1 MAACLAHKQRVRRAM
16 AAAHTAQDELLEMM
30 DGDALPADPAALER
44 YARAQFPGAWE
55 LVARTDVAPPAA
67 KQLDKYIAKFGR
79 REPRHVRVD
88 RRPVRDRVFR
98 EARALTRERLS
109 WKRAYIRYANGRH

>member
-1 MAACLAHKQRVRRAM
+1 MNPEDGMLTLEQYMAACLAHKQRVRRAM

-67 KQLDKYIAKFGR
+67 KRLEKYMARFGG
-79 REPRHVRVD
+79 REPRIEDAFVQLH
-88 RRPVRDRVFR
+88 
-98 EARALTRERLS
+98 
-109 WKRAYIRYANGRH
+109 